1 MSQAQR
7 KILCKLCAEYN
18 AEMISSASIRPAQTA
33 YAVSSSAPN
42 NATRHCV
49 QCCRWARAVLINCS
63 TRNDSDSPVPLCPS
77 CAQALQAAKGL
88 KLQVT
93 FPTWLSPRRN
103 RPPKVS
109 VLSNPVGKNSSHCK
123 ILPDAIRFYLRSS
136 PSRSRVAELP
146 WMELYFRICSGGSM
160 SRAVP
165 CGMPSSRWECIGLR
179 ALVCGLQTPSAS
191 SQGLYIGERHTPSR
205 TPEL

>member
-7 KILCKLCAEYN
+7 KILCKLSAEYN
-18 AEMISSASIRPAQTA
+18 TEMISSASVRPAQTA
-33 YAVSSSAPN
+33 YAVSCSAPN

-63 TRNDSDSPVPLCPS
+63 TRNDSDSPVPLSPS

-109 VLSNPVGKNSSHCK
+109 VRLDSQIQLGRTVPIARFCLTQSDSTCAA
-123 ILPDAIRFYLRSS
+123 LPL
-136 PSRSRVAELP
+136 
-146 WMELYFRICSGGSM
+146 
-160 SRAVP
+160 
-165 CGMPSSRWECIGLR
+165 
-179 ALVCGLQTPSAS
+179 ALV
-191 SQGLYIGERHTPSR
+191 
-205 TPEL
+205 